1 MAVVR
6 TSRRVL
12 FAVLLAPTLT
22 AFLVPAPALAED
34 GLALLQRVA
43 QGSRQLTYSGTF
55 VYRSGGKVDTSR
67 IAHSL
72 SDGLEVERIEA
83 LDGSPREVLRAG
95 GEVKCFFPDEKLVII
110 ENRSSQRGF
119 PALLPAGL
127 GSLPEHYAIR
137 SRGQGRVAGLKSR
150 AVLLEPRDDLRYG
163 HEFWM
168 DADSGLLLKAN
179 LVGAHGETL
188 ESFVFTQ
195 VKIGG
200 PLEHGAL
207 KPRFDSARVRVQQ
220 VRATEMKPDDI
231 SWSFRA
237 LLPGFRKVA
246 TMKRQTAPEN
256 PESLHVVFSDG
267 LASIS
272 VFIEPGGS
280 TGATETLSTA
290 GPVSVYRR
298 QLGEHR
304 LVVMGEVPALAV
316 RRLGDGIE
324 RKRK

>member
-1 MAVVR
+1 MPIVR
-6 TSRRVL
+6 
-12 FAVLLAPTLT
+12 AALLAVS
-22 AFLVPAPALAED
+22 AALLASGEASAED
-34 GLALLQRVA
+34 GLALLQRIA

-83 LDGSPREVLRAG
+83 LDGSPREVLRSG
-95 GEVKCFFPDEKLVII
+95 SEVRCFFPEEKLVII
-110 ENRSSQRGF
+110 ENRASQRGF

-137 SRGQGRVAGLKSR
+137 GGGQGRVAGVKSR
-150 AVLLEPRDDLRYG
+150 AVLLEPRDGFRYG

-168 DADSGLLLKAN
+168 DAASGLLLKAN
-179 LVGAHGETL
+179 LIGDRGETL
-188 ESFVFTQ
+188 ESFAFTQ

-207 KPRFDSARVRVQQ
+207 KPRFDSERVRVQQ
-220 VRATEMKPDDI
+220 VRATEMKPEDVA
-231 SWSFRA
+231 WNFRTT
-237 LLPGFRKVA
+237 LPGFRKVA
-246 TMKRQTAPEN
+246 TMRRQATPET

-280 TGATETLSTA
+280 GDEAEAQATV
-290 GPVSVYRR
+290 GPVNVYRR
-298 QLGEHR
+298 QLGAHR

-316 RRLGDGIE
+316 KRLGDGIE
-324 RKRK
+324 RRRK

>member
-1 MAVVR
+1 MAFVR
-6 TSRRVL
+6 TSL
-12 FAVLLAPTLT
+12 LLLSTVLLLP
-22 AFLVPAPALAED
+22 VPARADD
-34 GLALLQRVA
+34 GLALLQRIA
-43 QGSRQLTYSGTF
+43 QGSRELTYSGTF
-55 VYRSGGKVDTSR
+55 VYRSGSKVDTSR

-72 SDGLEVERIEA
+72 RDGIEFERIEA
-83 LDGSPREVLRAG
+83 LDGSPREVIRAG

-110 ENRSSQRGF
+110 ENRSIGRGF

-137 SRGQGRVAGLKSR
+137 SGGQGRVAGLKSR
-150 AVLLEPRDDLRYG
+150 AVLLQPRDDLRYG

-168 DADSGLLLKAN
+168 DAASGLLLKAN
-179 LVGAHGETL
+179 LVDARGETL

-207 KPRFDSARVRVQQ
+207 QPRFNTEQVRVQQ
-220 VRATEMKPDDI
+220 VRTTELKADDMD
-231 SWSFRA
+231 WMFRT
-237 LLPGFRKVA
+237 LLPGFRKVVS
-246 TMKRQTAPEN
+246 MKRQTAPEH

-280 TGATETLSTA
+280 AGDAETVTTL
-290 GPVSVYRR
+290 GPVNVYRR
-298 QLGEHR
+298 QLGDHR
-304 LVVMGEVPALAV
+304 VVVMGEVPALAV
-316 RRLGDGIE
+316 RRLGDGVE
-324 RKRK
+324 RRRK

>member
-1 MAVVR
+1 MAVAR
-6 TSRRVL
+6 TSPLVVL
-12 FAVLLAPTLT
+12 AVLLAPIL
-22 AFLVPAPALAED
+22 APALAMAED
-34 GLALLQRVA
+34 GLALLQRIA

-72 SDGLEVERIEA
+72 ADGLEVERIEA

-95 GEVKCFFPDEKLVII
+95 TEVKCFFPEEKLLII

-127 GSLPEHYAIR
+127 GSLPDHYTIR
-137 SRGQGRVAGLKSR
+137 GGGRGRVAGLNSQ

-163 HEFWM
+163 HKFWM
-168 DADSGLLLKAN
+168 DDASGLLLKAN
-179 LVGAHGETL
+179 LISERGETL
-188 ESFVFTQ
+188 ESFAFTQ

-200 PLEHGAL
+200 SLESEAL
-207 KPRFDSARVRVQQ
+207 KPHFDGERVRVQQ
-220 VRATEMKPDDI
+220 VRATEVKPDDMG
-231 SWSFRA
+231 WTFRT

-246 TMKRQTAPEN
+246 AMKRQTAPGN

-272 VFIEPGGS
+272 VFIEPGGAGGEADAAS
-280 TGATETLSTA
+280 TV
-290 GPVSVYRR
+290 GPVNVYRR
-298 QLGEHR
+298 QIGEFR

-316 RRLGDGIE
+316 KRIGDGVE
-324 RKRK
+324 RRRR